1 MSALSII
8 LAFIYFAITVWLIL
22 KGPKLFGRSE
32 IQKTYGPRK
41 DYQVKYSSVDAIK
54 VYEEYYMSND
64 MGYQLFNLED
74 GRGVFQVFHKILNKA
89 PLLDYVMPD
98 DFFRRKSLLNIAH
111 TLKVLGF
118 SHLVFH
124 PGQEVRE
131 LPAHIF
137 YKRHTWLR
145 KRLTKSTILTFT
157 RWMFIHLSLFTVVA
171 SVIAADF
178 IFFLEFLPF
187 VFFLT
192 IVAYIIY
199 LIREMW
205 LYFKQ
210 NRVSLKIAEDMN
222 LDMNDVDYVKCYLRK
237 SLIRYIILQ
246 IFIVLFIFI
255 AMLWILVAFSAS

>member
-1 MSALSII
+1 
-8 LAFIYFAITVWLIL
+8 
-22 KGPKLFGRSE
+22 
-32 IQKTYGPRK
+32 
-41 DYQVKYSSVDAIK
+41 
-54 VYEEYYMSND
+54 
-64 MGYQLFNLED
+64 
-74 GRGVFQVFHKILNKA
+74 
-89 PLLDYVMPD
+89 
-98 DFFRRKSLLNIAH
+98 
-111 TLKVLGF
+111 
-118 SHLVFH
+118 
-124 PGQEVRE
+124 
-131 LPAHIF
+131 
-137 YKRHTWLR
+137 
-145 KRLTKSTILTFT
+145 
-157 RWMFIHLSLFTVVA
+157 MFIHLSLFTVVA

-222 LDMNDVDYVKCYLRK
+222 LDMNDVDYVKRYLRK